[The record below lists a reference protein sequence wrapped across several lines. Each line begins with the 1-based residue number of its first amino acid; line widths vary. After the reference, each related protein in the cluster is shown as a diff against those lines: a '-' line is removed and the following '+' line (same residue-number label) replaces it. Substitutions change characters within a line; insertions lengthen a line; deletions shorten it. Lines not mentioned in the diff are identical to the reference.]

1 MALPI
6 VEVFGL
12 WKDSR
17 YAPVWGL
24 LLIGGLIVILVSAAF
39 SRRRRRPSAVAR
51 EPEPAVPINP
61 DDLVPTT
68 CLGRWFELGMLYDY
82 PKDHLLSTDQMLSNP
97 HKNITTQTKDFS
109 SDDMYEVITDD
120 SLSSK
125 LCHLGADGN
134 LKLNLLIGLFGKT
147 SRSAE
152 YFEDV
157 RMSSRQAR
165 VVLRYKCNT
174 KYKGLKMVGGEQEK
188 KLHANDSA
196 THVVV
201 GVEYGAE
208 AYFVFDKEVPDHEDY
223 DETCRQMELLVKIL
237 PGFTKN
243 KKQLSEEQ
251 KLLADQL
258 QCTLHSDIPSRDPE
272 NFEDAAQICNR
283 IIPGFATMDVVVPK
297 KAWLYPLDKKGEHIK
312 QHHAEKVLDLLDRLH
327 NLHLKIHS
335 LLKHEV
341 CESFDCIFEQLME
354 LNKLVID
361 KRRTLKEKIRALI
374 PRIQQK
380 QSNVTKLE
388 VLIDKAE
395 NQINSIE
402 KWLDGK
408 EMEISQISEY
418 LMLLNTP
425 GIYSLLIIILFI
437 SYYYRCN
444 ITFISG
450 KI

>member
-1 MALPI
+1 MAWLL
-6 VEVFGL
+6 VELIEL
-12 WKDSR
+12 WKVSI

-24 LLIGGLIVILVSAAF
+24 VLIGGLIVIFVSLAF
-39 SRRRRRPSAVAR
+39 SCCRLLPCVRKLEPS
-51 EPEPAVPINP
+51 VPIDP
-61 DDLVPTT
+61 DDLVPMA

-82 PKDHLLSTDQMLSNP
+82 SKDHLLSADQMVSSP
-97 HKNITTQTKDFS
+97 HNITTQTKDFG

-125 LCHLGADGN
+125 LCHLGAEDN
-134 LKLNLLIGLFGKT
+134 LKLNLVIGLFGKT

-152 YFEDV
+152 YLEDV
-157 RMSSRQAR
+157 RMSRRQAR
-165 VVLRYKCNT
+165 VVLRYKCYT
-174 KYKGLKMVGGEQEK
+174 KYKELKMVSGEQEK
-188 KLHANDSA
+188 KLGAKDSA

-243 KKQLSEEQ
+243 KKQLSKEQ

-258 QCTLHSDIPSRDPE
+258 QCTLYSDIPSRDPE

-283 IIPGFATMDVVVPK
+283 IIPGFATMDIVVPK

-312 QHHAEKVLDLLDRLH
+312 RHHAEKVLELLDRLH

-341 CESFDCIFEQLME
+341 CESFDCIFEQLLE
-354 LNKLVID
+354 LNKLIIG

-380 QSNVTKLE
+380 QSIVTKLE

-437 SYYYRCN
+437 LYYYRCN